1 MVIDI
6 GPVPTRKR
14 RFYEGTVRVVD
25 LIIYAVIAVGGFV
38 AIAATPTSVVNE
50 LGSDSFLVWL
60 WGLMLITSGIAGFL
74 GRLTRRWMVETPAT
88 VLGIAGTLIYAAVL
102 ASLSLSNIS
111 AFVAMAFTLVA
122 SGILA
127 RRWLELQLFAAP
139 PQSENVKALIATAVR
154 RKTANFSRHS

>member
-1 MVIDI
+1 MVINI

-38 AIAATPTSVVNE
+38 AVAATPTSVVNE
-50 LGSDSFLVWL
+50 LGSGSFLVWL

-74 GRLTRRWMVETPAT
+74 GRLSRRWMVETPAT

-102 ASLSLSNIS
+102 ARLSMSNIS
-111 AFVAMAFTLVA
+111 ALVAMAFTFVA

-127 RRWLELQLFAAP
+127 RRWLELQLFAAT
-139 PQSENVKALIATAVR
+139 QSGDVKALIAAAVR